1 MFKRLFR
8 SGDDDGNEIR
18 SSSEAANLAAAVSEA
33 STMSTVH
40 GQVNGQGQLN
50 GSGAVHRRPT
60 ACFEQI
66 YQNASA
72 RPSRLPYD
80 ILKVSEMLTSQHL
93 AGMSTETKRA
103 SLLMALEAAGVVIED
118 LLQDAVARQ
127 RALNDYEESQRAH
140 LKDFE
145 NAKIEENRQIQAE
158 IDKITNQYVTR
169 IQSNLDEV
177 ARAQDDL
184 RNWQKQKQEEAQR
197 ITEAATYCVPPG
209 AAASNGTMAAMLE
222 RATVGRR

>member
-8 SGDDDGNEIR
+8 STGGENFEAK
-18 SSSEAANLAAAVSEA
+18 SSSDTANLALAVSDA
-33 STMSTVH
+33 SDPPHNGNSH
-40 GQVNGQGQLN
+40 GHGCASL
-50 GSGAVHRRPT
+50 AAHRRP
-60 ACFEQI
+60 ASFEQI

-72 RPSRLPYD
+72 RPSRLAYD
-80 ILKVSEMLTSQHL
+80 ILKVSEMLTSPHL
-93 AGMSTETKRA
+93 AGMSQETKRA
-103 SLLMALEAAGVVIED
+103 SLLMALEAANVDIED

-127 RALNDYEESQRAH
+127 RALNDYEEAQRAQ

-145 NAKIEENRQIQAE
+145 NAKIDENRQIQAE
-158 IDKITNQYVTR
+158 IDRITKQYVAR
-169 IQSNLDEV
+169 IQGNLDEV